1 MSLIAILTQSL
12 SHRNLCLNLICV
24 NVTIVN
30 RKIHLYLRVY
40 NRLRPVYA
48 FAGQWLI
55 IFWVFFDAIM
65 LQFTTPGSYCVVICR
80 LGCSLF
86 GVLKGVSLH
95 APLCCFATNVFWSVA
110 ARTPSSIRYSS
121 FAMPFIFSIFGISR
135 QTDIHICDCSCDV
148 IDFFWVL
155 LDSGWFWFAISGT
168 FARIYSATYA
178 QLIQKCVRLRFA
190 RTHFSRSEVLS
201 CLQLSYCFAT
211 IHR

>member
-1 MSLIAILTQSL
+1 M
-12 SHRNLCLNLICV
+12 
-24 NVTIVN
+24 TIVN

-55 IFWVFFDAIM
+55 NFWVFFDAIM
-65 LQFTTPGSYCVVICR
+65 LQFTTSGSYCVFICR

-95 APLCCFATNVFWSVA
+95 APQCCFVTIIFWLVA

-121 FAMPFIFSIFGISR
+121 FAVPFIFSIFGISR

-148 IDFFWVL
+148 IDFFSSFGQRL
-155 LDSGWFWFAISGT
+155 ILICDFRHICAYLSGDICT
-168 FARIYSATYA
+168 TYT
-178 QLIQKCVRLRFA
+178 KCVRLRFA
-190 RTHFSRSEVLS
+190 RTHLSRSEVLA
-201 CLQLSYCFAT
+201 CLQLSYCFAS